1 MIKLVGSKFNLKNSR
16 FFDKIAFLLFAII
29 FLPILFLL
37 VSSFLQE
44 TDSLIY
50 LFENLLLDYSINT
63 IYLIA
68 ITSFFSLIIGI
79 IPAWYVSNYKFIG
92 RKFID
97 LILYLPLAIPTYIM
111 AFTYSEILSFTGPF
125 KITYDFLQIEVL
137 GVILA
142 FSLYP
147 YIYSVSR
154 ISFSLFGSRYYDI
167 AKNLGLNGYQTLL
180 RVVLPLSKPAIFSG
194 LFLVVMEVLNEY
206 GAVKYFGV
214 NTYTIGIFRSWNS
227 MNDTGAAIQLSSI
240 LLFIVAFLFLI
251 EKFFNRNKRFSFS
264 KNSKLL
270 SLNKPNKRNLYL
282 IYLVCIIPIFLA
294 FIIPVIFNLLNIISN
309 LDKIDFERLF
319 NLTLNS
325 FSVSL
330 IASVLIII
338 FSTFFI
344 YNEKISKSKFYYYIN
359 QFISLGYSIPGAVV
373 ALAVTIF
380 ITDLDS
386 LNDNVTMMGTFS
398 IYFIILVYA
407 YIIRFMAVGK
417 SPIKSSVEKHPDS
430 YNDSAKNLGLSNFK
444 IFRKIYFPINK
455 YSFFT
460 ALTLVFIDIMKELPI
475 ILILRPFNFD
485 TLATQTYEFAVEEM
499 IPLSS
504 IYSSVIILI
513 CCILL
518 IFLKIFLDKS
528 DVFRS

>member
-227 MNDTGAAIQLSSI
+227 MNDTGAAIQLS
-240 LLFIVAFLFLI
+240 LI
-251 EKFFNRNKRFSFS
+251 H
-264 KNSKLL
+264 
-270 SLNKPNKRNLYL
+270 
-282 IYLVCIIPIFLA
+282 I
-294 FIIPVIFNLLNIISN
+294 
-309 LDKIDFERLF
+309 
-319 NLTLNS
+319 
-325 FSVSL
+325 
-330 IASVLIII
+330 
-338 FSTFFI
+338 
-344 YNEKISKSKFYYYIN
+344 
-359 QFISLGYSIPGAVV
+359 
-373 ALAVTIF
+373 
-380 ITDLDS
+380 
-386 LNDNVTMMGTFS
+386 
-398 IYFIILVYA
+398 
-407 YIIRFMAVGK
+407 
-417 SPIKSSVEKHPDS
+417 
-430 YNDSAKNLGLSNFK
+430 
-444 IFRKIYFPINK
+444 
-455 YSFFT
+455 
-460 ALTLVFIDIMKELPI
+460 
-475 ILILRPFNFD
+475 
-485 TLATQTYEFAVEEM
+485 
-499 IPLSS
+499 
-504 IYSSVIILI
+504 
-513 CCILL
+513 
-518 IFLKIFLDKS
+518 
-528 DVFRS
+528 